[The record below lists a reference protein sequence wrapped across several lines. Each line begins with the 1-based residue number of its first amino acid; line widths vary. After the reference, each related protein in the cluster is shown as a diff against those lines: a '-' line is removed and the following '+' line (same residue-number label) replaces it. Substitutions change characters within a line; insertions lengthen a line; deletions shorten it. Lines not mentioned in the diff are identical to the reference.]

1 MSLVT
6 TYKKNVILR
15 TDVLE
20 VQMILK
26 KKDYFATRYSLIP
39 DLQLDFASIQGI
51 TKEKKFMN
59 WLLSF

>member
-51 TKEKKFMN
+51 TKEKN
-59 WLLSF
+59 S